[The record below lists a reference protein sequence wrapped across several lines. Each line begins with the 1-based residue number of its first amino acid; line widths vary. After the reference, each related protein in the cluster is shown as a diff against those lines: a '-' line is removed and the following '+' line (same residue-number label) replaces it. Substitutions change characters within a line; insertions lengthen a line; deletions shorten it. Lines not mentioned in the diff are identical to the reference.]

1 MTIIYI
7 AKKGYAEM
15 AVTGC
20 IAEPLF
26 NMLFGLGFCSI
37 VLTTSYYKSGIIHFT
52 IESDQA
58 LIPTMLLGGT
68 ILVMTYILV
77 VVAA

>member
-1 MTIIYI
+1 MIAGVLIDILVIFGFITNIPENVLALTILSWGGSLGDIMTIVHI

-26 NMLFGLGFCSI
+26 NMLFGFGAI
-37 VLTTSYYKSGIIHFT
+37 T
-52 IESDQA
+52 
-58 LIPTMLLGGT
+58 LILQK
-68 ILVMTYILV
+68 
-77 VVAA
+77 